1 MSVYNRYEFIKN
13 LYSNYIIFIK
23 KKDKYYTYYLDN
35 FVLQLLKV
43 DYYKKIENYKINY
56 LLIDNLEVVSKVCY
70 RNNNYNK
77 YLVIYLINDI
87 FNIIKKRNDVI

>member
-43 DYYKKIENYKINY
+43 DYYKKIENYK
-56 LLIDNLEVVSKVCY
+56 L
-70 RNNNYNK
+70 
-77 YLVIYLINDI
+77 
-87 FNIIKKRNDVI
+87 

>member
-1 MSVYNRYEFIKN
+1 MSAYNRYEFIKN

-70 RNNNYNK
+70 RHNNYNK

>member
-56 LLIDNLEVVSKVCY
+56 LLIDNLEVVSKFCY
-70 RNNNYNK
+70 KNNNYNK

-87 FNIIKKRNDVI
+87 FNIIKKRNDMI